1 MNPLSIF
8 IYYSRNKRK
17 ALPILGILTLAVFGI
32 SVSLVLTETIF
43 EGVRAF
49 VSPYYKFI
57 VVEPNFAK
65 KYLQIDPNTRAALIH
80 DPHVAAVLPVDTTF
94 VYGPILGIPQDF
106 PVFAVDPDDMNALLA
121 ATGTNLIAGRLPAV
135 NADEIAL
142 AESIAKTRGLWTG
155 SQIGSELNNNDGIN
169 GKWTVVGIV
178 GGDTVLNLAPLGR
191 VDRGRTASGVL
202 LVPRSSQMDALVAD
216 LNALESERVTFQ
228 TPAYWNR
235 FIEGVLSQYD
245 ALVSSIN
252 IVIIGVLSVGVG
264 LLNVIYFR
272 QRMAEFGLLA
282 GIGFSRLFL
291 VRRVTLEALAVTV
304 VAWLL
309 GMGVSLIIYQV
320 LGVLVFEPA
329 GTTLRIFNQ
338 RLLLGT
344 LPLPIFVWLFST
356 LTVVWQISRLD
367 PVSVID
373 RRD

>member
-1 MNPLSIF
+1 MHPLSIF
-8 IYYSRNKRK
+8 IYYARNKRK
-17 ALPILGILTLAVFGI
+17 ALPVLGILALAVFGI

-43 EGVRAF
+43 DGVRAF

-57 VVEPNFAK
+57 VVEPNFTK
-65 KYLQIDPNTRAALIH
+65 KHFQIDPNTRAALIH
-80 DPHVAAVLPVDTTF
+80 DSHVAAVLPVETTF

-106 PVFAVDPDDMNALLA
+106 PVFAVDRDDMNALLA
-121 ATGTNLIAGRLPAV
+121 ATGTDLKAGRLPAV
-135 NADEIAL
+135 NADEIVL
-142 AESIAKTRGLWTG
+142 AESIAKTRGLWVG
-155 SQIGSELNNNDGIN
+155 SQIGSELNNDDGIS

-191 VDRGRTASGVL
+191 VDKGRTASGVL
-202 LVPRSSQMDALVAD
+202 LIPHPGQMDGLVAD
-216 LNALESERVTFQ
+216 LNALHTDRVTFQ
-228 TPAYWNR
+228 TSAYWNR

-272 QRMAEFGLLA
+272 QRIAEFGLLA

-291 VRRVTLEALAVTV
+291 VRRVTLEALVVTV

-309 GMGVSLIIYQV
+309 GMGLSLVIYQV
-320 LGVLVFEPA
+320 LDVLVFEPA
-329 GTTLRIFNQ
+329 GTTLRIFNL
-338 RLLLGT
+338 RLLFGT
-344 LPLPIFVWLFST
+344 LPVPIFVWLFST
-356 LTVVWQISRLD
+356 LTVVWQISHLD
-367 PVSVID
+367 PVTVID